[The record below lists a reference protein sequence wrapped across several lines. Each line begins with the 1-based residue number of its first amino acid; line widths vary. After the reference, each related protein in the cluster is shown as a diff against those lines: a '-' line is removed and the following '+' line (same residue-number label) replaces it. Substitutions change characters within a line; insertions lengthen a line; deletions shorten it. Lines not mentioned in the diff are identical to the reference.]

1 MVEINRKA
9 WLVLDVVGVIVLL
22 IGVIGFVGLIDIG
35 ETASTVVFGI
45 GVFLIIESA
54 VFIYLEGLTIRTELQ
69 EIEESKKLIDRA
81 NTVSDSSDENYILDL
96 TKEPEKMSEQDEG
109 IMSESKEVS
118 AESYPEDDFQEEV
131 LYQAEDVES
140 NEGKSIIIKEMP
152 PESVAPI
159 ESKESDDT
167 NVSEDFDD
175 NIDSSEK
182 F

>member
-96 TKEPEKMSEQDEG
+96 TKEPEKMSEQDERT
-109 IMSESKEVS
+109 MSESKE
-118 AESYPEDDFQEEV
+118 
-131 LYQAEDVES
+131 
-140 NEGKSIIIKEMP
+140 
-152 PESVAPI
+152 
-159 ESKESDDT
+159 
-167 NVSEDFDD
+167 
-175 NIDSSEK
+175 
-182 F
+182 